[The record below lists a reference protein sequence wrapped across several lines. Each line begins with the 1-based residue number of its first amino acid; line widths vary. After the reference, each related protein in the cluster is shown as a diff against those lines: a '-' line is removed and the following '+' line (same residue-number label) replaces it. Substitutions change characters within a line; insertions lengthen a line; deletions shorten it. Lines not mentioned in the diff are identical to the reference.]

1 MPIDVILP
9 DGKTRTL
16 QDGATAMDLAR
27 AISEGLARQVVVAK
41 VDGAAQDLRLPLKNG
56 QRVELCKA
64 DSPEG
69 IDTLRHSA
77 EHILATAVCRLFPGA
92 KVTMGPKSH
101 EDEFYYDFDV
111 PKPFTP
117 EDLEKIEAEMGKLIA
132 ENTEFTMQVVG
143 KDEALA
149 IFDKAGQNNEY
160 KREIL
165 GWIPEGERLTLY
177 TDAGFVDLCRG
188 PHLPHAGF
196 IKGLKV
202 LANAGAYWRADS
214 KNKQLQRVSGI
225 AFPKKEDLDKHLFRV
240 EEAKKRDHRKLGREL
255 ELFLVSERYDD
266 HSYTADQEIDIY
278 LGVEA
283 DPPVDHMAVDRV
295 LAVAST
301 TFPGRT
307 LRKTVKLAPAPEPGR
322 AHLDIRVRGA
332 LTTEQRK
339 LVEGTKWLDGAETG
353 TVVRV
358 DVTVEP
364 HYAEEVGPGLVLWLP
379 KGGKL
384 RALIEEQW
392 RKMHFEGGYDIV
404 FSPHIAKADLWKV
417 SGHWHF
423 YKESMFSPMSVDG
436 HDYVCKPMNCP
447 FHVMMVKSKARSYRE
462 FPMRLAELGT
472 VYRYEMAGVLHGLMR
487 VRGFTQDDAHLFC
500 RWDQVEDEIDRVLK
514 FILKMLRTFGFSDF
528 EVNLSTR
535 PEKYVGKLEDW
546 QKAEGYLA
554 KAIER
559 QGLKYQ
565 VDEGGG
571 AFYGPKIDIKLVDA
585 LERQWQCSTLQLDF
599 NNPERFHLEFVNAK
613 GEKEEPVMLHRALLG
628 SIERFIGV
636 LVEHYAGALPAW
648 LSPEQLRI
656 ITVTDKQN
664 AHAQKVTEALVAA
677 GLRATFGESHEKLGA
692 KIRQAQLEKIPF
704 MLVVGDKEVEQGGAT
719 VRSRDGGKDL
729 GFMALP
735 ALVEFCQKECAV
747 PVVA

>member
-9 DGKTRTL
+9 DGKTSTL
-16 QDGATAMDLAR
+16 PDGATATDLAR

-41 VDGAAQDLRLPLKNG
+41 VDGAVQDLRLPLKNG

-64 DSPEG
+64 DSPAG

-77 EHILATAVCRLFPGA
+77 EHVLATAVYRLFPGA

-117 EDLEKIEAEMGKLIA
+117 EDLEKIEAEMGRLIA

-307 LRKTVKLAPAPEPGR
+307 IRKTVKLAPAPEPGR

-353 TVVRV
+353 TVVRA

-364 HYAEEVGPGLVLWLP
+364 HFSEEVGPGLVLWLP
-379 KGGKL
+379 KGGAL
-384 RALIEEQW
+384 RSLIEDQW
-392 RKMHFEGGYDIV
+392 RKMHREGGYDIV

-447 FHVMMVKSKARSYRE
+447 FHIMMVKSKSRSYRE
-462 FPMRLAELGT
+462 VPMRLAELGT
-472 VYRYEMAGVLHGLMR
+472 VYRYEMAGALHGLMR

-500 RWDQVEDEIDRVLK
+500 RWDQVESEIDRVMH
-514 FILKMLRTFGFSDF
+514 FILRMLRTFGFNEF

-535 PEKYVGKLEDW
+535 P
-546 QKAEGYLA
+546 
-554 KAIER
+554 
-559 QGLKYQ
+559 
-565 VDEGGG
+565 
-571 AFYGPKIDIKLVDA
+571 
-585 LERQWQCSTLQLDF
+585 
-599 NNPERFHLEFVNAK
+599 
-613 GEKEEPVMLHRALLG
+613 
-628 SIERFIGV
+628 
-636 LVEHYAGALPAW
+636 
-648 LSPEQLRI
+648 
-656 ITVTDKQN
+656 
-664 AHAQKVTEALVAA
+664 
-677 GLRATFGESHEKLGA
+677 
-692 KIRQAQLEKIPF
+692 
-704 MLVVGDKEVEQGGAT
+704 
-719 VRSRDGGKDL
+719 
-729 GFMALP
+729 
-735 ALVEFCQKECAV
+735 
-747 PVVA
+747 